1 MLSARLARSLALR
14 DVHYGWIMVAIT
26 FVTMLATAA
35 AMGMPDLLLVALHG
49 EFGWSDSAIS
59 GALATRLLMF
69 GLMGPFA
76 ASLIQRYGVRVT
88 TCCALLLIVTG
99 LAITMRATA
108 LWQFWLGWGLLVGLG
123 TGATA
128 VVLGAAVANRWF
140 VKRRGFVLGLLTAS
154 AATGQLVFLPL
165 AAWLEDLWAGAGP
178 WCRRSWPVASRPC

>member
-35 AMGMPDLLLVALHG
+35 AMGMPGLLLVALHG

-76 ASLIQRYGVRVT
+76 ASLIQRHGVRAT

-99 LAITMRATA
+99 LAITMGATA

-128 VVLGAAVANRWF
+128 VVLGAASCWGCS
-140 VKRRGFVLGLLTAS
+140 RRAPRRDSWCSCRSRHGWRIT
-154 AATGQLVFLPL
+154 
-165 AAWLEDLWAGAGP
+165 WAGAGP
-178 WCRRSWPVASRPC
+178 WCRRSWLVGWLPC